1 MGFSKSEWMAEE
13 LFHERKKNHILC
25 FFLRRNTTLEI
36 KKTHFVIWMNEWSTN
51 LSLKIKKYHT
61 FDQIMFCL
69 FMLKIFTTNPN
80 LRFVRFEIRVESRI
94 RILWA
99 KIFNPNLESESKKKY
114 PKPNLESRIR
124 IFKND
129 TPNPNLD
136 FCQFPES

>member
-1 MGFSKSEWMAEE
+1 MNGRWTFPWK
-13 LFHERKKNHILC
+13 KKNHILC

-36 KKTHFVIWMNEWSTN
+36 KKTHFVISMNEWSTN
-51 LSLKIKKYHT
+51 LSLKIKKYDT

-99 KIFNPNLESESKKKY
+99 KIFNPNLESESKKNILSRISNLESESLKMIY
-114 PKPNLESRIR
+114 PNPNLESEPRFLSISRI
-124 IFKND
+124 
-129 TPNPNLD
+129 
-136 FCQFPES
+136 